1 MFLSSKEKLTQI
13 CVEQQP
19 FNPLGCTESLE
30 KAETTSRVSFSP
42 AMFTNIFKWVEFFR
56 LKDTLGQFGALTS
69 VWRRETWTCAPRRC
83 RFVSILTGN
92 PGRGLRLG
100 RNPCRLGAYRC
111 NLLTTEAMREKNHLF
126 LILLQSLRTTEIFPS
141 APKDAS
147 MQREKHHMCIFIREC
162 NTLIATPAP
171 HPCGECQACQPHLW
185 QGSQCGAPPEELAT
199 HMPGF
204 FHSRRGNFYIPE
216 QGGQEALWVPR
227 KTWSEYENTSVCS
240 LHIRGPVAIP

>member
-1 MFLSSKEKLTQI
+1 MSGILQAERHSRSVRSTDFSVEKRNMDLCSQTVSF
-13 CVEQQP
+13 CVYLNWKSWKGAEI
-19 FNPLGCTESLE
+19 GKESLQARGIQMQSLDHWGHE
-30 KAETTSRVSFSP
+30 RKKPPFSHSS
-42 AMFTNIFKWVEFFR
+42 E
-56 LKDTLGQFGALTS
+56 
-69 VWRRETWTCAPRRC
+69 
-83 RFVSILTGN
+83 
-92 PGRGLRLG
+92 
-100 RNPCRLGAYRC
+100 
-111 NLLTTEAMREKNHLF
+111 
-126 LILLQSLRTTEIFPS
+126 SLRTTEIFPS